1 MNTSTRLLTS
11 TASGVSVVPTQPPT
25 LLSESPFSDSAYDK
39 LLKNKYLLVA
49 AGTVVSTF
57 FAFGIYRWLSGRKR
71 SSQET
76 EVPPLR
82 DGQSAEHRAKEHIR
96 KELIRLK
103 DIKLEEDEDGF
114 GYLKKKDFFDL
125 LAVI

>member
-11 TASGVSVVPTQPPT
+11 TAGGVSVVPSAQAK
-25 LLSESPFSDSAYDK
+25 LLSGSSSLSGSAYDK

-49 AGTVVSTF
+49 AGTVVSTVF
-57 FAFGIYRWLSGRKR
+57 VFGVYRWWLSGRKR

-82 DGQSAEHRAKEHIR
+82 DGQSAEQRAKEHIHT
-96 KELIRLK
+96 ELIRLK
-103 DIKLEEDEDGF
+103 DP
-114 GYLKKKDFFDL
+114 
-125 LAVI
+125 